1 LFDLRDNFGNH
12 LDLKEKLLDLL
23 HATCAL
29 FDHLMSNHE
38 FIEAMSE
45 IAKAIAKMDEDKMK
59 QNENWKK
66 LNNMLDRLL
75 VYIVPK

>member
-1 LFDLRDNFGNH
+1 
-12 LDLKEKLLDLL
+12 
-23 HATCAL
+23 
-29 FDHLMSNHE
+29 MSNHE